1 MGNLCFKYR
10 KHFERFCLDGLFLA
24 ILVNMALLLPRVVSA
39 QAKRSNPAGDDPGAK
54 LFAAKCE
61 VCHGPDGSAG
71 TVSGQALH
79 AADLTSQAVQSQSD
93 SALIGFISDGKGFMP
108 SFKTAL
114 SQQELA
120 DLVRHIR
127 VLAANKAKQK

>member
-10 KHFERFCLDGLFLA
+10 KHLERFCLKGLVLA
-24 ILVNMALLLPRVVSA
+24 VLVNMALLLPTEVSA
-39 QAKRSNPAGDDPGAK
+39 HAKTSNPAGDDPGSK

-61 VCHGPDGSAG
+61 VCHGPDGTAG
-71 TVSGQALH
+71 TASGQALH

-93 SALIGFISDGKGFMP
+93 SALIGFISEGKGLMP

-114 SQQELA
+114 SQQELSE
-120 DLVRHIR
+120 LVRHVR